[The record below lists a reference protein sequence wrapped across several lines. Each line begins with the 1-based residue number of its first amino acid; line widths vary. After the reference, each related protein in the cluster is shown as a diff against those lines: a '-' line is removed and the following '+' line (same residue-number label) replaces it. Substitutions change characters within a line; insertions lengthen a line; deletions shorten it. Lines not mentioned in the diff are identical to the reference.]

1 MRMNLLFGV
10 VVLLIIAVGNAVKLP
25 LKNVILFDG
34 ECNFCNGWVD
44 LIEKFD
50 PERKIKFSAI
60 QSSKGSEIMKLIGK
74 DSEDLSTVVYVR
86 YFSPGDEEIEK
97 ITNPTNEVFFKSG
110 AIVHVFEDLFLP
122 RWIANFILLITPEFV
137 RDKMYDLVAKNRY
150 KIMGKRDECSSRGV
164 SDDEL

>member
-1 MRMNLLFGV
+1 MNLLFFFAV

-50 PERKIKFSAI
+50 PEGKIKFSAI

-74 DSEDLSTVVYVR
+74 DAEDLSTVVYVR
-86 YFSPGDEEIEK
+86 FFSPDDQNKEE
-97 ITNPTNEVFFKSG
+97 NTNEVFYKSG

-122 RWIANFILLITPEFV
+122 RWVANFILWITPEFV

-150 KIMGKRDECSSRGV
+150 KLMGKRDECSSRGV